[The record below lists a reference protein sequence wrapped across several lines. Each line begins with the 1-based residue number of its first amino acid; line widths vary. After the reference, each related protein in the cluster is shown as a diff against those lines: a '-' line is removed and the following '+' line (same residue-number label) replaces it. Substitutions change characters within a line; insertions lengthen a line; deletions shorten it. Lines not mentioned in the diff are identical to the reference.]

1 MWLTL
6 WLSLWGSC
14 VRHEADCSFQKA
26 ASQAL
31 LTLFQPGR
39 FWRVC
44 FVCGNCLW
52 LRGRK
57 EIILFRRIASPLWFR
72 CTTSEKSCFSL
83 CRGCFTLKL
92 GSSRYTKPQ
101 EERMLLSI
109 WLVSSMACVYP
120 LFRRRMEV
128 KAMAAL
134 GKTLTSCLA
143 SARKLTVT
151 SCLSYLVSEQSLVPV
166 WTIT

>member
-1 MWLTL
+1 MTL

-14 VRHEADCSFQKA
+14 VRREADSSFRTA

-31 LTLFQPGR
+31 LTLPPPGR
-39 FWRVC
+39 CWRVS
-44 FVCGNCLW
+44 FVCGSCLW

-57 EIILFRRIASPLWFR
+57 EIILLRRIASPLWFR

-83 CRGCFTLKL
+83 CRGCFTLKV

-101 EERMLLSI
+101 EEHMLLSI
-109 WLVSSMACVYP
+109 WLVSSMACVYS
-120 LFRRRMEV
+120 LFRGRMEV
-128 KAMAAL
+128 KGMAAL

-151 SCLSYLVSEQSLVPV
+151 SCLSQCPSSRCCQCGQ
-166 WTIT
+166 

>member
-14 VRHEADCSFQKA
+14 IHREADSSFWTA

-31 LTLFQPGR
+31 LTLSPPGR
-39 FWRVC
+39 YWRVC
-44 FVCGNCLW
+44 FVCGSCLW

-57 EIILFRRIASPLWFR
+57 EINLLRRIASPLWFR

-83 CRGCFTLKL
+83 CRGCFTLKV
-92 GSSRYTKPQ
+92 GSSRYTKKW
-101 EERMLLSI
+101 EEHMLLSI

-120 LFRRRMEV
+120 LFRERLEV

-134 GKTLTSCLA
+134 GRTLTSAWLA
-143 SARKLTVT
+143 PGS
-151 SCLSYLVSEQSLVPV
+151 
-166 WTIT
+166 